1 MPGREFDSSMA
12 LEIRQ
17 SLKLAQQPIMT
28 PQLQQ
33 AIKLLQLSR
42 MELMDL
48 IRQEQE
54 ENPILEETTEPSTE
68 IEPLESNYDTLT
80 APSAETKGEREEETR
95 LPEMEWGGDN
105 RSWGTRQSEEDEDRP
120 TFESFLTKKATLSD
134 HLLWQLR
141 LNDFSEDE
149 RVVGTLIIG
158 NLNEDGLL
166 QITLE
171 EIASQS
177 GFDLDTVQKAVQK
190 IQAFDPTG
198 VAARD
203 LRECLLLQ
211 AQQIY
216 PGESLMQGIISDHLG
231 QLARKNYQAV
241 ARDLGAPLEEVIRA
255 TRLISEL
262 DPRPG
267 RRFNDENIPYITP
280 DVYVFR
286 VGDDY
291 VVMLNEDGLPK
302 LRINSYYRNILR
314 EQAHSSGEAKEYIN
328 EKIRSALWLIK
339 SIHQR
344 QRTIYRVAKSIVK
357 FQREFLDR
365 GVAYLKPMVLK
376 DVAMDVEMHES
387 TISRVTSNKYVH
399 TPQGIYELKYF
410 FNSSINTSRGENVAS
425 ESVKEK
431 IRLILAQEDPQKPYS
446 DQELVEMLKK
456 QDILIARRTVTKYRE
471 MLGVLPSTQRKQ
483 IL

>member
-1 MPGREFDSSMA
+1 MA

-54 ENPILEETTEPSTE
+54 ENPVIEESVEPAAEAGPPEASYETQGPSSSDSKE
-68 IEPLESNYDTLT
+68 IRQEEIGLPGADW
-80 APSAETKGEREEETR
+80 REEPYWRTKAVE
-95 LPEMEWGGDN
+95 D
-105 RSWGTRQSEEDEDRP
+105 DEDRP
-120 TFESFLTKKATLSD
+120 TFENFLTKKTSLSD

-141 LNDFSEDE
+141 LNPFSEDE
-149 RVVGTLIIG
+149 RLIGTLIIG

-166 QITLE
+166 QVSLE
-171 EIASQS
+171 EIGAQS
-177 GFDLDTVQKAVQK
+177 GFDPETVQKVIQK
-190 IQAFDPTG
+190 IQTFDPTG

-211 AQQIY
+211 AQQLF
-216 PGESLMQGIISDHLG
+216 PQELLMQRIISSHLNILAKKSY
-231 QLARKNYQAV
+231 QSLARE
-241 ARDLGAPLEEVIRA
+241 LGVPLEEIIRS

-267 RRFNDENIPYITP
+267 RRFSDDNIPYITP
-280 DVYVFR
+280 DVYVFKM
-286 VGDDY
+286 GDEY

-314 EQAHSSGEAKEYIN
+314 EQAKFSGEAKDYIN
-328 EKIRSALWLIK
+328 DKIRSALWLIK

-344 QRTIYRVAKSIVK
+344 QRTISRVAKSIVK
-357 FQREFLDR
+357 FQREFLEK

-399 TPQGIYELKYF
+399 TPQGIFELKYF

-431 IRLILAQEDPQKPYS
+431 IRLILAQEDPQKPFS
-446 DQELVEMLKK
+446 DQELVEILKK

-483 IL
+483 II

>member
-1 MPGREFDSSMA
+1 MA

-17 SLKLAQQPIMT
+17 SLKLSQQPIMT

-48 IRQEQE
+48 VRQEQE
-54 ENPILEETTEPSTE
+54 ENPVLDEVAELGSETEPPDTNYEAQTTPSTE
-68 IEPLESNYDTLT
+68 
-80 APSAETKGEREEETR
+80 TKEEREQEFG
-95 LPEMEWGGDN
+95 LPEMDWRADAH
-105 RSWGTRQSEEDEDRP
+105 SWGAAKGSEEDDDRP

-141 LNDFSEDE
+141 LNPFSEEE
-149 RVVGTLIIG
+149 RVIGTLVIG

-166 QITLE
+166 QVSPE
-171 EIASQS
+171 ELASQN
-177 GFDLDTVQKAVQK
+177 GFDLDSVQKAIQK
-190 IQAFDPTG
+190 IQAFDPPG

-203 LRECLLLQ
+203 LRECLLIQ

-216 PGESLMQGIISDHLG
+216 PQEQLLQKMISDHLG
-231 QLARKNYQAV
+231 QLAKRNYQAI
-241 ARDLGAPLEEVIRA
+241 ARELGVSLEEIIRN
-255 TRLISEL
+255 TRLIGEL

-267 RRFNDENIPYITP
+267 RRFSDENIPYITP
-280 DVYVFR
+280 DVYVFKM
-286 VGDDY
+286 GDDY

-302 LRINSYYRNILR
+302 LCINSYYRNILR
-314 EQAHSSGEAKEYIN
+314 EQGQSSGEAKEYIN
-328 EKIRSALWLIK
+328 DKIRSALWLIK

-344 QRTIYRVAKSIVK
+344 QRTIYRVTKSIVK
-357 FQREFLDR
+357 FQREFLDQ

-399 TPQGIYELKYF
+399 TPQGIFELKYF

-446 DQELVEMLKK
+446 DQELVEILKK

>member
-1 MPGREFDSSMA
+1 MA

-17 SLKLAQQPIMT
+17 SLRLAQQPIMT

-48 IRQEQE
+48 IRQEEE
-54 ENPILEETTEPSTE
+54 ENPVIEESVEPAAEAEPPEASYETQGPSSSDSKE
-68 IEPLESNYDTLT
+68 IRQEEIGLPE
-80 APSAETKGEREEETR
+80 AGWREEPYWRTKAVE
-95 LPEMEWGGDN
+95 D
-105 RSWGTRQSEEDEDRP
+105 DEDRP
-120 TFESFLTKKATLSD
+120 TFENFLTKKTSLSD

-141 LNDFSEDE
+141 LNHFTEDE
-149 RVVGTLIIG
+149 RLIGTLIIG

-166 QITLE
+166 QVSLE
-171 EIASQS
+171 EIGAQS
-177 GFDLDTVQKAVQK
+177 GFDPATVQTVIQK
-190 IQAFDPTG
+190 IQALDPPG

-211 AQQIY
+211 AQQLF
-216 PGESLMQGIISDHLG
+216 PQEPLMQRIISSHLNILAKKSY
-231 QLARKNYQAV
+231 QSLARE
-241 ARDLGAPLEEVIRA
+241 LGVPLEEIIRA

-267 RRFNDENIPYITP
+267 RRFSDDNIPYITP
-280 DVYVFR
+280 DVYVFKI
-286 VGDDY
+286 GDDY

-314 EQAHSSGEAKEYIN
+314 EQAKFSGEAKEYIN

-344 QRTIYRVAKSIVK
+344 QRTISRVTKSIVK
-357 FQREFLDR
+357 FQREFLEK

-399 TPQGIYELKYF
+399 TPQGIFELKYF

-431 IRLILAQEDPQKPYS
+431 IRLILAQEDPQKPHS
-446 DQELVEMLKK
+446 DQELVEILKK
-456 QDILIARRTVTKYRE
+456 QEILIARRTVTKYRE

-483 IL
+483 II

>member
-1 MPGREFDSSMA
+1 MA

-54 ENPILEETTEPSTE
+54 ENPVIEESLEPAVEAEAPEVSYETQSPSSSDSKE
-68 IEPLESNYDTLT
+68 IRQEEIGLPDADWRE
-80 APSAETKGEREEETR
+80 APYWRTKAVEDDEE
-95 LPEMEWGGDN
+95 
-105 RSWGTRQSEEDEDRP
+105 RP
-120 TFESFLTKKATLSD
+120 TFENFLTKKTSLSD

-141 LNDFSEDE
+141 LNHFTDDE
-149 RVVGTLIIG
+149 RLIGTLIIG

-166 QITLE
+166 QVSLE
-171 EIASQS
+171 EIGAQS
-177 GFDLDTVQKAVQK
+177 GFDPETVQKVIQK
-190 IQAFDPTG
+190 IQAFDPPG

-211 AQQIY
+211 AQQLF
-216 PGESLMQGIISDHLG
+216 PQELLMQRIIGSHLNALAKKG
-231 QLARKNYQAV
+231 YPSLARE
-241 ARDLGAPLEEVIRA
+241 LGVPLEEIIRA

-267 RRFNDENIPYITP
+267 RRFNDDNIPYITP
-280 DVYVFR
+280 DVYVFK
-286 VGDDY
+286 VGDEY

-302 LRINSYYRNILR
+302 LRINSYYRGILR
-314 EQAHSSGEAKEYIN
+314 EQAKSSGEAKDYIN
-328 EKIRSALWLIK
+328 DKIRSALWLIK

-344 QRTIYRVAKSIVK
+344 QRTISRVTKSIVR
-357 FQREFLDR
+357 FQREFLEK

-376 DVAMDVEMHES
+376 DVALDVEMHES

-399 TPQGIYELKYF
+399 TPQGIFELKYF

-431 IRLILAQEDPQKPYS
+431 IRLILAQEAPQKPYS
-446 DQELVEMLKK
+446 DQELVEILKK

-471 MLGVLPSTQRKQ
+471 MLGVLPSTQRKHF
-483 IL
+483 I

>member
-1 MPGREFDSSMA
+1 MA

-54 ENPILEETTEPSTE
+54 ENPIIEEISEPTQE
-68 IEPLESNYDTLT
+68 MEPLESHYESLGPT
-80 APSAETKGEREEETR
+80 ATEPKESREEEPN
-95 LPEMEWGGDN
+95 LPELDWRAEEA
-105 RSWGTRQSEEDEDRP
+105 SWGTRASEEDEDRP
-120 TFESFLTKKATLSD
+120 TFENFLTKKASLAD

-141 LNDFSEDE
+141 LNHFTGEE
-149 RVVGTLIIG
+149 RLIGTLIIG
-158 NLNEDGLL
+158 NLNDDGLL
-166 QITLE
+166 QVSPE
-171 EIASQS
+171 EVAVQS
-177 GFDLDTVQKAVQK
+177 GFDPETVQKVIQK
-190 IQAFDPTG
+190 IQFFDPPG

-211 AQQIY
+211 AQQLY
-216 PGESLMQGIISDHLG
+216 PQESLMQRIIDEYLHL
-231 QLARKNYQAV
+231 LAKKNYQTLT
-241 ARDLGAPLEEVIRA
+241 RELGAPLEEVIRSA
-255 TRLISEL
+255 RLIGEL

-267 RRFNDENIPYITP
+267 RRFNDESIPYITP
-280 DVYVFR
+280 DVYVFKM
-286 VGDDY
+286 GDDY
-291 VVMLNEDGLPK
+291 LVMLNEDGLPK
-302 LRINSYYRNILR
+302 LRINSYYRSILR
-314 EQAHSSGEAKEYIN
+314 EQTQFSGEAKDYIN
-328 EKIRSALWLIK
+328 DKIRSALWLIK

-344 QRTIYRVAKSIVK
+344 QRTIYRVTKSIVK
-357 FQREFLDR
+357 FQRDFLDR
-365 GVAYLKPMVLK
+365 GVAFLKPMVLK

-399 TPQGIYELKYF
+399 TPQGIFELKYF

-446 DQELVEMLKK
+446 DQELVEILKK

-483 IL
+483 II

>member
-1 MPGREFDSSMA
+1 MA

-54 ENPILEETTEPSTE
+54 ENPVLEEITEPSVE
-68 IEPLESNYDTLT
+68 AEP
-80 APSAETKGEREEETR
+80 PSVPYETIPARSTTGKEKREEETA
-95 LPEMEWGGDN
+95 LPPGDW
-105 RSWGTRQSEEDEDRP
+105 RVEDYSWGARESGETEDRP
-120 TFESFLTKKATLSD
+120 PFENFLTKKTTLSD

-141 LNDFSEDE
+141 MNPFNEEE
-149 RVVGTLIIG
+149 RLIGTLIIG

-166 QITLE
+166 QVSLE

-177 GFDLDTVQKAVQK
+177 GFDLGFVQKVVQK
-190 IQAFDPTG
+190 VQAFDPPG

-203 LRECLLLQ
+203 LRECLVLQ
-211 AQQIY
+211 AQQLY
-216 PGESLMQGIISDHLG
+216 PQEGIMHRVISDYLP
-231 QLARKNYQAV
+231 LVAKKNYQTI
-241 ARDLGAPLEEVIRA
+241 ARELGVPLEEVVRS

-267 RRFNDENIPYITP
+267 RRFSDENIPYITP
-280 DVYVFR
+280 DVYVFK
-286 VGDDY
+286 VGDEY

-314 EQAHSSGEAKEYIN
+314 EQGQFSSEAKEYIN

-344 QRTIYRVAKSIVK
+344 QRTIYRVTKSIIK
-357 FQREFLDR
+357 FQRDFLDK
-365 GVAYLKPMVLK
+365 GVAYLRPMVLK

-399 TPQGIYELKYF
+399 TPQGIFELKYF
-410 FNSSINTSRGENVAS
+410 FNSSINTSRGESIAS

-431 IRLILAQEDPQKPYS
+431 IRLILANEDPQKPYS
-446 DQELVEMLKK
+446 DQELVEILKK

-471 MLGVLPSTQRKQ
+471 MLGILPSTQRKQ
-483 IL
+483 IV

>member
-1 MPGREFDSSMA
+1 MA

-54 ENPILEETTEPSTE
+54 ENPVIEEVSEPVQE
-68 IEPLESNYDTLT
+68 IEPLETNYETLGST
-80 APSAETKGEREEETR
+80 ASESKEVREEDPR
-95 LPEMEWGGDN
+95 LPELDYRAGES
-105 RSWGTRQSEEDEDRP
+105 SWGARASEDDEERP
-120 TFESFLTKKATLSD
+120 TFENFLTKKASLAD

-141 LNDFSEDE
+141 LNHLTEDE
-149 RVVGTLIIG
+149 RLIGTLIIG
-158 NLNEDGLL
+158 NLNDDGLL
-166 QITLE
+166 QVSAE
-171 EIASQS
+171 EVAVQS
-177 GFDLDTVQKAVQK
+177 GFDPETVQKVILK
-190 IQAFDPTG
+190 IQTFDPPG

-211 AQQIY
+211 AQQLY
-216 PGESLMQGIISDHLG
+216 PQESLMQRIIQNHLSL
-231 QLARKNYQAV
+231 LAKKNYQTLT
-241 ARDLGAPLEEVIRA
+241 RELGAPLEEVIRV
-255 TRLISEL
+255 TRLIGEL

-267 RRFNDENIPYITP
+267 RRFNDESIPYITP
-280 DVYVFR
+280 DVYVFKM
-286 VGDDY
+286 GEDY
-291 VVMLNEDGLPK
+291 LVMLNEDGLPK
-302 LRINSYYRNILR
+302 LRINSYYRSILR
-314 EQAHSSGEAKEYIN
+314 EQTRFSGEAKDYIN
-328 EKIRSALWLIK
+328 DKIRSALWLIK

-344 QRTIYRVAKSIVK
+344 QRTIYRVTKSIVK
-357 FQREFLDR
+357 FQRDFLDK
-365 GVAYLKPMVLK
+365 GVAFLKPMVLK
-376 DVAMDVEMHES
+376 DVALDVEMHES

-399 TPQGIYELKYF
+399 TPQGIFELKYF

-431 IRLILAQEDPQKPYS
+431 IRLILSQEDPQKPYS
-446 DQELVEMLKK
+446 DQELVEILKK

-483 IL
+483 II

>member
-1 MPGREFDSSMA
+1 MA

-54 ENPILEETTEPSTE
+54 ENPVIEESLE
-68 IEPLESNYDTLT
+68 
-80 APSAETKGEREEETR
+80 PSAEAEVQEPSYEAVGPSSSDSKEVRQEEIDFPEADWREAPYWKTKSAEEE
-95 LPEMEWGGDN
+95 D
-105 RSWGTRQSEEDEDRP
+105 DRP
-120 TFESFLTKKATLSD
+120 TFENFLTKKASLSD

-141 LNDFSEDE
+141 LNHFTEEE
-149 RVVGTLIIG
+149 RLIGTLVIG

-166 QITLE
+166 QVSPE
-171 EIASQS
+171 EIGAQS
-177 GFDLDTVQKAVQK
+177 GFDPETVQRVIQKVQT
-190 IQAFDPTG
+190 FDPAG

-211 AQQIY
+211 AQQFY
-216 PGESLMQGIISDHLG
+216 PQEPLMQRIIGSHLHLLAKKG
-231 QLARKNYQAV
+231 YQTLARE
-241 ARDLGAPLEEVIRA
+241 LGVPLEEVIRA

-267 RRFNDENIPYITP
+267 RRFNDDTIPYITP
-280 DVYVFR
+280 DVYVFKM
-286 VGDDY
+286 GDEY

-314 EQAHSSGEAKEYIN
+314 EQAKSSGEAKDYIN

-344 QRTIYRVAKSIVK
+344 QRTIARVTKSIVK
-357 FQREFLDR
+357 FQREFLEK

-376 DVAMDVEMHES
+376 DVALDVEMHES

-399 TPQGIYELKYF
+399 TPQGIFELKYF

-431 IRLILAQEDPQKPYS
+431 IRLILAQEDAQKPYS
-446 DQELVEMLKK
+446 DQELVEILKK

-471 MLGVLPSTQRKQ
+471 MLGVLPSIQRKQ

>member
-1 MPGREFDSSMA
+1 MA

-17 SLKLAQQPIMT
+17 NLKLSQQPIMT

-54 ENPILEETTEPSTE
+54 ENPILEDVAEPVRE
-68 IEPLESNYDTLT
+68 VEPLEANYETLPP
-80 APSAETKGEREEETR
+80 PSAEAKKEREEAVA
-95 LPEMEWGGDN
+95 LPDMEWSD
-105 RSWGTRQSEEDEDRP
+105 RTWGTRESDEDDDRP
-120 TFESFLTKKATLSD
+120 TFENFLTKKATLCD

-141 LNDFSEDE
+141 LNPFTEEE
-149 RVVGTLIIG
+149 REVGTLIIG

-166 QITLE
+166 QVSAE
-171 EIASQS
+171 EIAAQS
-177 GFDLDTVQKAVQK
+177 GFDLETVQRAIQK
-190 IQAFDPTG
+190 IQGFDPPG
-198 VAARD
+198 VAGRN
-203 LRECLLLQ
+203 LRECLLIQ
-211 AQQIY
+211 AVQIY
-216 PGESLMQGIISDHLG
+216 PQENLVQKIIRDHLE
-231 QLARKNYQAV
+231 QLAKKNYQAV
-241 ARDLGAPLEEVIRA
+241 ARELGAPLEEIIRS

-267 RRFNDENIPYITP
+267 RRFSDENIPYITP
-280 DVYVFR
+280 DVYVFK

-291 VVMLNEDGLPK
+291 VVMLNEEGLPK
-302 LRINSYYRNILR
+302 LRINSYYRDILR
-314 EQAHSSGEAKEYIN
+314 EQIHSSGSAKDYIN

-344 QRTIYRVAKSIVK
+344 QRTIYRVTKSIVK
-357 FQREFLDR
+357 FQRDFLDR

-399 TPQGIYELKYF
+399 TPQGILELGYF
-410 FNSSINTSRGENVAS
+410 FKSSINTSRGENVSS

-446 DQELVEMLKK
+446 DQELVEILKK

>member
-1 MPGREFDSSMA
+1 MA

-54 ENPILEETTEPSTE
+54 ENPVIEEVSEPVQET
-68 IEPLESNYDTLT
+68 EPLETNYETLGST
-80 APSAETKGEREEETR
+80 ANESKEVREEEPG
-95 LPEMEWGGDN
+95 LPELDWRAGES
-105 RSWGTRQSEEDEDRP
+105 SWGARASEDDEERP
-120 TFESFLTKKATLSD
+120 TFENFLTKKASLAD

-141 LNDFSEDE
+141 LNHLTEDE
-149 RVVGTLIIG
+149 RLIGTLIIG
-158 NLNEDGLL
+158 NLNDDGLL
-166 QITLE
+166 QVSAE
-171 EIASQS
+171 EVAAQS
-177 GFDLDTVQKAVQK
+177 GFDPETVQKVIQK
-190 IQAFDPTG
+190 IQAFDPPG

-211 AQQIY
+211 AQQLY
-216 PGESLMQGIISDHLG
+216 PQESLMQRIIQNHLSL
-231 QLARKNYQAV
+231 LAKKNYQTLS
-241 ARDLGAPLEEVIRA
+241 RELGAPLEEVIRV
-255 TRLISEL
+255 TRLIGEL

-267 RRFNDENIPYITP
+267 RRFNDESIPYITP
-280 DVYVFR
+280 DVYVFKM
-286 VGDDY
+286 GDDY
-291 VVMLNEDGLPK
+291 LVMLNEDGLPK
-302 LRINSYYRNILR
+302 LRINSYYRSILR
-314 EQAHSSGEAKEYIN
+314 ERTQFSGEAKDYIN
-328 EKIRSALWLIK
+328 DKIRSALWLIK

-344 QRTIYRVAKSIVK
+344 QRTIYRVTKSIVK
-357 FQREFLDR
+357 FQRDFLDK
-365 GVAYLKPMVLK
+365 GVAFLRPMVLK
-376 DVAMDVEMHES
+376 DVALDVEMHES

-399 TPQGIYELKYF
+399 TPQGIFELKYF

-446 DQELVEMLKK
+446 DQELVEILKK

-483 IL
+483 II

>member
-1 MPGREFDSSMA
+1 MA

-54 ENPILEETTEPSTE
+54 ENPVIEESVEPAAGLEPTEGGYETQGPSSSSDSKE
-68 IEPLESNYDTLT
+68 IRQEEIGLPDADWREQPYWR
-80 APSAETKGEREEETR
+80 TKAVE
-95 LPEMEWGGDN
+95 D
-105 RSWGTRQSEEDEDRP
+105 DEDRP
-120 TFESFLTKKATLSD
+120 TFENFLTKKTSLSD

-141 LNDFSEDE
+141 LNHFSDDE
-149 RVVGTLIIG
+149 RLIGTLIIG

-166 QITLE
+166 QVSLE
-171 EIASQS
+171 EIGAQS
-177 GFDLDTVQKAVQK
+177 GFDPETVQKVIKK
-190 IQAFDPTG
+190 IQTFDPPG
-198 VAARD
+198 VAGRD

-211 AQQIY
+211 AEQLFPQ
-216 PGESLMQGIISDHLG
+216 ELLMQRIISSHLNILAKKSY
-231 QLARKNYQAV
+231 QSLARE
-241 ARDLGAPLEEVIRA
+241 LGVPLEEIIRS

-267 RRFNDENIPYITP
+267 RRFSDDNIPYITP
-280 DVYVFR
+280 DVYVFKM
-286 VGDDY
+286 GDEY

-314 EQAHSSGEAKEYIN
+314 EQAKFSGEAKDYIN
-328 EKIRSALWLIK
+328 DKIRSALWLIK

-344 QRTIYRVAKSIVK
+344 QRTISRVTKSIVK
-357 FQREFLDR
+357 FQREFLEK
-365 GVAYLKPMVLK
+365 GVVYLKPMVLK

-431 IRLILAQEDPQKPYS
+431 IRLILAQEDPQKPFS
-446 DQELVEMLKK
+446 DQELVEVLKK

-483 IL
+483 II